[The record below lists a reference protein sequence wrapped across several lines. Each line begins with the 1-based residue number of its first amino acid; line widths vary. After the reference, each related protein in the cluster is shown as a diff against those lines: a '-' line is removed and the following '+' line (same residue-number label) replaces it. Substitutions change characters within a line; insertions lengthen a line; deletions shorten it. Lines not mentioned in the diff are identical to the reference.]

1 MGFDRGCGLPGG
13 RRHYLVRAATGITF
27 IYCLPGV
34 QSRQRGR
41 LGNTVL
47 GTAMSS
53 PVAIPLED
61 RFSFYHGAGQVPP
74 RWEAAPCRRSVPPGR
89 AYGSAEKSGSR
100 DRDMSGPVA
109 ASRTAQQSDEGIPR
123 LCRRRVGAGLV
134 GAAGAVHLARG
145 NSGQTQVRALGT
157 PDGSVAVPHMSRRT
171 REGLAS
177 GDHRSSECN

>member
-1 MGFDRGCGLPGG
+1 MPGG
-13 RRHYLVRAATGITF
+13 RRHYPVRAATGITF

-34 QSRQRGR
+34 QSRQRGS

-61 RFSFYHGAGQVPP
+61 RSSIYHGAGQVPP

-89 AYGSAEKSGSR
+89 AFGSAEKSGSR

-123 LCRRRVGAGLV
+123 LCRRRVRAGLV

-145 NSGQTQVRALGT
+145 NSGQTQVRALST
-157 PDGSVAVPHMSRRT
+157 PDRPIAIPHMSRGARK
-171 REGLAS
+171 GLAR
-177 GDHRSSECN
+177 GNHCGSECN